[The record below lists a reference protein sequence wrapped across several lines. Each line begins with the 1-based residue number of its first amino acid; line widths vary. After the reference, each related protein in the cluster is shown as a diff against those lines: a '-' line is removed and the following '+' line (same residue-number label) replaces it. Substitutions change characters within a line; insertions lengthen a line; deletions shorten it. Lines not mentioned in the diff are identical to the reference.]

1 MEKIY
6 KNLCDYGCG
15 KYARYKFKNGKYCCS
30 KSKNS
35 CPENRK
41 IRGLARTGIKHSKE
55 SKNKMSEAKMGS
67 KHRLYGK
74 ERKPE
79 TKLKIG
85 KSNEGREVPVEIR
98 KKISEKTKE
107 GMKKKEVITKMK
119 ELGELKKLTKELI
132 NKRYPFFSKIEEM
145 RYNPE
150 SKKEI
155 QVRCKNRKC
164 SYSKEQDGWFTPTY
178 IQLYERIRQLE
189 KDYGNEGGYFYC
201 CENCKKECVL
211 YGLKSDPFKKND
223 KHYNEFEYQI
233 FREFVLERDN
243 YICQFCGEKAI
254 IVHHERPQK
263 LEPFFSL
270 DPDYAWSCC
279 EKCHY
284 EKGHKDECS
293 TGNLSKKK
301 C

>member
-6 KNLCDYGCG
+6 ENFCDYGCG
-15 KYARYKFKNGKYCCS
+15 QYAKYKFKNGKYCCS

-35 CPENRK
+35 CPENKR
-41 IRGLARTGIKHSKE
+41 IRGLARKGIKHSKE
-55 SKNKMSEAKMGS
+55 SKKKMSDAKLGS
-67 KHRLYGK
+67 KNRLYGK

-85 KSNEGREVPVEIR
+85 KSNKGREISISLR

-119 ELGELKKLTKELI
+119 ELGELKRLTIEAI
-132 NKRYPFFSKIEEM
+132 NEKYPFFSKIEEM

-150 SKKEI
+150 NEKEI

-164 SYSKEQDGWFTPTY
+164 PNSKEQDGWFSPTY

-189 KDYGNEGGYFYC
+189 KDYGNGGCYFYC
-201 CENCKKECVL
+201 CETCKKECIL
-211 YGLKSDPFKKND
+211 YGLKSDPFQG
-223 KHYNEFEYQI
+223 NESSYTEYEYKV
-233 FREFVLERDN
+233 FREFVLERDE
-243 YICQFCGEKAI
+243 YICQYCGDLATD
-254 IVHHERPQK
+254 VHHEKPK
-263 LEPFFSL
+263 KIEPFFSL

-284 EKGHKDECS
+284 KKGHRDECS
-293 TGNLSKKK
+293 TGNLAKKN